1 VAAGARSPRFFLAAA
16 AIVAVTVPWPLVDSR
31 AEANLPTTP
40 VRLAIGPVPEWSAA
54 RSSDGDFEPR
64 FVSPSAVVHEQYDRG
79 SGTVGLYVA
88 YYRGQT
94 FDRKVVSSEN
104 RLPIGIDDPWNLTG
118 TPSIDISVG
127 GQRYAMPLISL
138 VSRDGRRL
146 YALKWYWVDGV
157 VTPSDARAK
166 AQVSWSR
173 ITGRGDD
180 AAAIV
185 VYSRAAT
192 VKDAQTELQRFVD
205 DAWPP
210 VATALA
216 QARELR

>member
-1 VAAGARSPRFFLAAA
+1 MLDRHRRPVELDGHACNRHQRRWT
-16 AIVAVTVPWPLVDSR
+16 AIRDAT
-31 AEANLPTTP
+31 
-40 VRLAIGPVPEWSAA
+40 
-54 RSSDGDFEPR
+54 
-64 FVSPSAVVHEQYDRG
+64 
-79 SGTVGLYVA
+79 
-88 YYRGQT
+88 
-94 FDRKVVSSEN
+94 
-104 RLPIGIDDPWNLTG
+104 
-118 TPSIDISVG
+118 
-127 GQRYAMPLISL
+127 ISL

-146 YALKWYWVDGV
+146 YALQWYWVDGV

-166 AQVSWSR
+166 AEVSWSR
-173 ITGRGDD
+173 LTGRGDD

-192 VKDAQTELQRFVD
+192 VKDAQAELQRFVD